1 MTTPNHE
8 NQPVQFI
15 IGNAAFPAT
24 LIEREEHLASGIE
37 QTDMAAQRT
46 EARQSMKLV
55 AWLLF
60 ILFAWLLFILAG
72 MIFGVIIL
80 LNQ

>member
-24 LIEREEHLASGIE
+24 RIEREEHLASGIE

-60 ILFAWLLFILAG
+60 ILAG

>member
-1 MTTPNHE
+1 MTTQNHE

-24 LIEREEHLASGIE
+24 RIEREEHLASGIE

-60 ILFAWLLFILAG
+60 ILAG